1 MTLTTLTDAKTNS
14 AAAAQAVR
22 DQVAKEALWREWL
35 YCELG
40 KSTSFITVGGS
51 TANWWTFSQDSTT
64 AALNAEPASCTVPAV
79 ANAAGAEVRAAV
91 VYWTSKTG
99 LTTEADDGS
108 ARWNATLDLTT
119 ATTAEENSAE
129 RSAVDSGM
137 GNTQAR

>member
-1 MTLTTLTDAKTNS
+1 MTDAKTNS

-40 KSTSFITVGGS
+40 GKVTGS
-51 TANWWTFSQDSTT
+51 TANWWTFSQDATT
-64 AALNAEPASCTVPAV
+64 KALTVEPASCSVPAV
-79 ANAAGAEVRAAV
+79 TNAAAVEVRAAV
-91 VYWTSKTG
+91 VYWTSKAG

-119 ATTAEENSAE
+119 ATTAEENSVE
-129 RSAVDSGM
+129 RNAVDSGM
-137 GNTQAR
+137 GTT